1 MSKYE
6 QLNIDSEVEEFDQ
19 DETKDL
25 EQEIS
30 DLKDPF
36 DPKDI
41 EIQVLQTTMSTLITR
56 LENNEIDLSPDF
68 QRTADLWRNELKGR
82 LIESLFIRLPL
93 PAFYFD
99 ATNDEHWQVVDGLQ
113 RLTTIKRFVLEKGN
127 KKLALKG
134 LEFMRDFEGAHYE
147 DLPRTLQR
155 RINEAPVT
163 LYLIKPATP
172 KEVKYSLFYR
182 INTGGLTLNAQ
193 EIRHA
198 LSQSTNEGKASK
210 FLKLLTETDAFKKV
224 VRASDKRM
232 LDKELVLRFCA
243 FKITP
248 YTNYKSP
255 MIKFLNN
262 AMDSLGEDLNDNHL
276 NQLANSFESSLH
288 MSGEIFGKD
297 AFRKSLVDKDK
308 NKVLNRALFEVI
320 TVLFSSLT
328 EVQSENL
335 LSNKSEFLS
344 EFKNLMSKDEFFAA
358 ISYSTTD
365 TDNVKFR
372 FNRIGDLIKKFC

>member
-6 QLNIDSEVEEFDQ
+6 QLIIDSEVEEFDQ

-30 DLKDPF
+30 DLKEPF

-56 LENNEIDLSPDF
+56 LDNNEIDLSPDF

-134 LEFMRDFEGAHYE
+134 LEFMRDYEGAFYD

-210 FLKLLTETDAFKKV
+210 FLKSLTETDIFKKV
-224 VRASDKRM
+224 VRAPDKRM

-243 FKITP
+243 FKITSFN
-248 YTNYKSP
+248 NYKSP
-255 MIKFLNN
+255 MIKFLNST
-262 AMDSLGEDLNDNHL
+262 MDSLGEDLTE
-276 NQLANSFESSLH
+276 NQLRQLSESFEGSLLL
-288 MSGEIFGKD
+288 SGELFGKD

-328 EVQSENL
+328 KEHQEKL
-335 LSNKSEFLS
+335 LANKSEFIDD
-344 EFKNLMSKDEFFAA
+344 FKKLMSSDDFFAA

-365 TDNVKFR
+365 TENVKYR
-372 FNRIGDLIKKFC
+372 FNCILELINKFS